1 MTRLA
6 RGSSRRCA
14 VAGEPPIPLFRS
26 FVADAAPDTLAT
38 ALRTGPLASGPAVA
52 EFEAAL
58 GRYLGDAH
66 CVATSDR
73 AGALTL
79 ALRACGVGPGT
90 EVLVSPLSCLAT
102 TMPIANLHARPVWC
116 DVDPATGMIDPSE
129 IERRRGPH
137 TRAIVHYHWGGDVG
151 PLGGIRAAADAAG
164 LPLIEDAS
172 AAFGAEYQG
181 RRLGHAGR
189 HWTVL
194 SFYAVNP
201 LNTVEGGALCCP
213 SPDAAESARWQRRFG
228 IHQPDFRLAN
238 GDLNPDSDIPITGYS
253 FAMTNLTATLG
264 LCQLREVAAL
274 VARHQENG
282 RHFDAALRAVR
293 GLTLLERRPGET
305 SAYWVYALRA
315 TRREQLIARLH
326 AHGIGAQRLHLRND
340 HYSCFERAAWPLPGA
355 DAFDRDNLALPCGWW
370 LGPRER
376 ERILECVSGDW

>member
-1 MTRLA
+1 MRTA
-6 RGSSRRCA
+6 NASSTRCA
-14 VAGEPPIPLFRS
+14 VAGEVPIPLFRS
-26 FVADAAPDTLAT
+26 FVGDAAGATLAA
-38 ALRTGPLASGPAVA
+38 ALRAGPLASGPAVA

-58 GRYLGDAH
+58 GRHLGDAH

-116 DVDPATGMIDPSE
+116 DVDPATGMIDPAE
-129 IERRRGPH
+129 IARRRGTH

-151 PLGGIRAAADAAG
+151 PLGEIRAAADAAG
-164 LPLIEDAS
+164 LPLIEDAA
-172 AAFGAEYQG
+172 AAFGAEYHG
-181 RRLGHAGR
+181 WRLGQAGR
-189 HWTVL
+189 AWTVL

-213 SPDAAESARWQRRFG
+213 SAEAAESVRWGRRFG

-238 GDLNPDSDIPITGYS
+238 GDLNPDSDIPLMGYS

-264 LCQLREVAAL
+264 LSQLHEVDAL
-274 VARHQENG
+274 LARHRVNG
-282 RHFDAALRAVR
+282 RHFDTALRDVR
-293 GLTLLERRPGET
+293 GLTLLRRGPGED

-315 TRREQLIARLH
+315 TRRAQLIDKLH

-340 HYSCFERAAWPLPGA
+340 RYSCFEPAPWPLPGA
-355 DAFDRDNLALPCGWW
+355 DAFDLDNLALPCGWW
-370 LGPRER
+370 VDADARA
-376 ERILECVSGDW
+376 RIIECVSDGW